1 MNKSFLIALLAW
13 VVFSLFFTFA
23 GINFITAVG
32 VAYVISIGVFIFF
45 EYIYFDNKKRLNASQ
60 IAFSKKSKSL
70 EKRHK

>member
-32 VAYVISIGVFIFF
+32 IAATISLVVLVFF
-45 EYIYFDNKKRLNASQ
+45 EYVYYDEKKT
-60 IAFSKKSKSL
+60 
-70 EKRHK
+70 EC

>member
-32 VAYVISIGVFIFF
+32 VANVISIGVFIFF
-45 EYIYFDNKKRLNASQ
+45 EYIYFDNEKKT
-60 IAFSKKSKSL
+60 
-70 EKRHK
+70 EC